1 MYYYIYDSFLEN
13 PKYRK
18 ILDRIEIRLA
28 DLAIPGEA
36 SRVRPLRN
44 LEEIVLEGLNQGKR
58 TIIAVGNDQTL
69 KKVTHAV
76 LTQNKVPLSDLTL
89 GIIPVGK
96 PNFVSQGLGVPAGE
110 AACEAISGRIVRN
123 IDLGKVNNEYFLTSA
138 YLGFGGKKRDRNRAG
153 HLSFLRSLRYNPR
166 EMIFK
171 IDDKFKIRLALFQA
185 NFINLSLNKEALPLA
200 NPCDGIL
207 NVLITA
213 KLSRFSLWKSRGL
226 IEAGKY
232 ALLPKTSVFQA
243 RKIEIIAPRQRKVN
257 IFGDFQKISRAPAT
271 ISIASQ
277 KLRMIVGKERTFE

>member
-18 ILDRIEIRLA
+18 ILDRVEIKLA

-58 TIIAVGNDQTL
+58 TIVAVGNDQTF

-76 LTQNKVPLSDLTL
+76 LTQNKVPLADLTL

-96 PNFVSQGLGVPAGE
+96 PNFISQGLGVPEGE

-138 YLGFGGKKRDRNRAG
+138 YLGFGGKKRDRDRAG
-153 HLSFLRSLRYNPR
+153 RLSRWHSLRYHPR

-171 IDDKFKIRLALFQA
+171 IDEKFKIRLALFQA
-185 NFINLSLNKEALPLA
+185 NFINLSLTKTALPLA

-207 NVLITA
+207 NVFITA
-213 KLSRFSLWKSRGL
+213 KLSRFSLWKSKGL

-243 RKIEIIAPRQRKVN
+243 KKIEIIAPRQKKAN
-257 IFGDFQKISRAPAT
+257 IFGDFQKIGRAPAI
-271 ISIASQ
+271 ISIAPQ
-277 KLRMIVGKERTFE
+277 KLRIIVGKERTFE